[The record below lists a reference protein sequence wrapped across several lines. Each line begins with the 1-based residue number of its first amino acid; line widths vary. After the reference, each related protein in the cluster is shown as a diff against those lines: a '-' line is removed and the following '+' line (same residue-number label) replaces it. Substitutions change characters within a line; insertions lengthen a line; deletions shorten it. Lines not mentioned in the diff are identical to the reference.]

1 VGRPRLFGAD
11 YSVYVRIARMALAE
25 KGVDCEL
32 VPVDIFAKGELPGWY
47 AQRQPFG
54 RIPAFEHGGLDLYE
68 TSAIVRYVDE
78 AFDGP
83 QLQPAD
89 PRLRARMNQIVGIVD
104 SYAYRTL
111 VWDIYVE
118 AVSKPRRNEPTDAAR
133 VTRALPVAE
142 TCLAELAR
150 LKQEGDW
157 MLGSAISLAD
167 LYVAPVFGYFEQAP
181 RAAQMLARH
190 AVLAEWW
197 ERIKCR
203 ESYRG
208 TEPTD

>member
-25 KGVDCEL
+25 KGVEYEL
-32 VPVDIFAKGELPGWY
+32 VAVDIFAKDELPGWY
-47 AQRQPFG
+47 SGRQPFG
-54 RIPAFEHGGLDLYE
+54 RIPAFEHDGFDLYE

-78 AFDGP
+78 AFDGS

-133 VTRALPVAE
+133 VARALPVAE

-150 LKQEGDW
+150 LQQDGDF
-157 MLGSAISLAD
+157 MLGPTISLAD
-167 LYVAPVFGYFEQAP
+167 FHVASIFGYFEKAPQAL
-181 RAAQMLARH
+181 AMLGRH
-190 AVLAEWW
+190 AALLQWW
-197 ERIKCR
+197 ERMKHR
-203 ESYRG
+203 PSYRD
-208 TEPTD
+208 TEPTS

>member
-1 VGRPRLFGAD
+1 MARPRLFGAD

-25 KGVDCEL
+25 KGVGYEL
-32 VPVDIFAKGELPGWY
+32 VPVDIFAREGLPDGY
-47 AQRQPFG
+47 PERQPFG
-54 RIPAFEHGGLDLYE
+54 KIPAFEHDGFELYE

-83 QLQPAD
+83 KLQPAD

-118 AVSKPRRNEPTDAAR
+118 TVSKPRRGEPTDAAR
-133 VTRALPVAE
+133 AARALPAAE

-150 LKQEGDW
+150 LKQEGSW
-157 MLGSAISLAD
+157 LAGAAISLAD
-167 LYVAPVFGYFEQAP
+167 LYVAPVLGYFEKAPQALP
-181 RAAQMLARH
+181 MLGAH
-190 AVLAEWW
+190 PALAEWW
-197 ERIKCR
+197 QRMKR
-203 ESYRG
+203 RASYRE